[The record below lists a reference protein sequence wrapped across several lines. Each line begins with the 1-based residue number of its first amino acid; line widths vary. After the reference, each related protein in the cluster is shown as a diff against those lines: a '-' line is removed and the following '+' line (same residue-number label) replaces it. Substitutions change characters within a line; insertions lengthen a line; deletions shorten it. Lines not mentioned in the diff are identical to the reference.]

1 MSKLSPRLLLVSSS
15 IVLLCV
21 GLTAQG
27 CGSDGSGFGPDPDG
41 DDDGTGS
48 SSGPGGFTPPNDG
61 GSSGTSGGDGAI
73 RPLQVEPGTADIK
86 VSKIN
91 GTVTRVPDTIK
102 FVAKRD
108 GLEVPNATWFLQQGE
123 LGTIDAAGVFAPN
136 GNSAGQGKIIATA
149 NGGVGEAVVNVTLE
163 GEQNGGSSDGSN
175 DGCGAGGCGGV
186 GGEPLGGAVSAEDLA
201 KLKNDPAQPEASF
214 SYLYPYEKTVFPRG
228 ILAPLLQW
236 DINKDAKAVSVKV
249 TSPGVTF
256 TGFYQYPG
264 GASNEAKRRVRIDQA
279 AWRSALQAN
288 DGSSFLDIE
297 LKVLGSDGVV
307 YGPFKRQLIVSP
319 APLTGTVYYNSYNS
333 ALTGAGTP
341 TGELGGVLQ
350 IRVTSTDPA
359 LAGAPQPS
367 LPQRLAGAPA
377 ARKCTG
383 CHTVSADGSSLFV
396 QDGSDTGPQNEHV
409 DYPTSMWFDL
419 TKAPN
424 ERGDG
429 TGQSLN
435 PAATPA
441 DANKFLWSAPYPD
454 GSFVLASAGLTRE
467 ARITGPS
474 ALFGKDG
481 VLVPSTGLPEDLWG
495 STPAFSPDG
504 RHVVFN
510 FFQGTIAGQNAGGR
524 SLVLYD
530 FGCGAAQGSVTCG
543 AAAAKEFSNAR
554 LAFGAPDRYP
564 AWPSF
569 LADSTGVVFQNA
581 RGNAGELYNDGY
593 STCTPYNQAPSTAQ
607 ASGNNIPGSF
617 NCHVSTWYGQSSE
630 VWLAPDGGEAV
641 PLFALNGAD
650 ATGTS
655 YLPAHTAGQS
665 TNGAYWRNPPAPAN
679 ATFDDTKLN
688 FQPTVNPVPSGGYH
702 WIVFTSRRRY
712 GNVLNTHAFHGR
724 NQANQEYPIFSNQK
738 KLWVAAVDVSTGR
751 PDRSHPAFYLP
762 GQELNA
768 GNSRG
773 FWVVDPCRADG
784 NSCETGDQCCG
795 GSCRTDATTGA
806 LTCQPPPEAECKP
819 EFDACTS
826 DADCCDTN
834 LKCINSRCARRS
846 PNVPN

>member
-1 MSKLSPRLLLVSSS
+1 MSKLSARTVLATSS

-21 GLTAQG
+21 GFAAQG
-27 CGSDGSGFGPDPDG
+27 CGSDDGGFGEPPLNEAGASSGGPGRIDPTEG
-41 DDDGTGS
+41 GTSGNS
-48 SSGPGGFTPPNDG
+48 SSG
-61 GSSGTSGGDGAI
+61 GDAAI
-73 RPLQVEPGTADIK
+73 RPLQVEPASGDIK
-86 VSKIN
+86 VTKIN
-91 GTVTRVPDTIK
+91 GTPTRTPENIK

-108 GLEVPNATWFLQQGE
+108 GVVVPDATWFLQQGE
-123 LGTIDAAGVFAPN
+123 LGTIDASGIFVPN

-149 NGGVGEAVVNVTLE
+149 NGGIGEAVVNVTLE
-163 GEQNGGSSDGSN
+163 GEQNGGSSDGSP

-186 GGEPLGGAVSAEDLA
+186 GGEALGGAVSAEDLA
-201 KLKNDPAQPEASF
+201 KLKNDPPEADGSF
-214 SYLYPYEKTVFPRG
+214 GFLYPYEKTVFPRG

-236 DINKDAKAVSVKV
+236 DTGKDAKAVSVKI

-256 TGFYQYPG
+256 TGFYQYPN
-264 GASNEAKRRVRIDQA
+264 GASTDAKRRVRIDQA

-288 DGSSFLDIE
+288 DGGTFLEIE
-297 LKVLGSDGVV
+297 LKILGNDNKV

-359 LAGAPQPS
+359 LAGTPVPS
-367 LPQRLAGAPA
+367 LPQRLAGDPA

-396 QDGSDTGPQNEHV
+396 QDGSNTGPQNLHV
-409 DYPTSMWFDL
+409 DYPVSMWFDL
-419 TKAPN
+419 TKTPDQ
-424 ERGDG
+424 RGDG
-429 TGQSLN
+429 TGTSLD
-435 PAATPA
+435 PATTPA

-454 GSFVLASAGLTRE
+454 GSFVLASTGLTRE

-481 VLVPSTGLPEDLWG
+481 ALVPSNGLPADLWG

-510 FFQGTIAGQNAGGR
+510 FFQGTIDGQNAGGR

-530 FGCGAAQGSVTCG
+530 FACGAAPGSVACG
-543 AAAAKEFSNAR
+543 AGAKEFTNAR
-554 LAFGAPDRYP
+554 AAFSAPDRYP

-569 LADSTGVVFQNA
+569 LADSSGVVFQNA
-581 RGNAGELYNDGY
+581 QGSAGELYKDGF
-593 STCTPYNQAPSTAQ
+593 STCTPYNQPPATGPAV
-607 ASGNNIPGSF
+607 GENIPGSF
-617 NCHVSTWYGQSSE
+617 NCHVSTWYGQKSE

-641 PLFALNGAD
+641 PLFELNGSNN
-650 ATGTS
+650 GTS
-655 YLPAHTAGQS
+655 YLPEHTVAQQA
-665 TNGAYWRNPPAPAN
+665 NPQLDYWRNEPGAAS

-712 GNVLNTHAFHGR
+712 GNVLNRHPFHFV
-724 NQANQEYPIFSNQK
+724 NQGGTEFPIQSNQK

-773 FWVVDPCRADG
+773 FWVVDPCKTDG

-795 GSCRTDATTGA
+795 GSCRTDATSGQ
-806 LTCQPPPEAECKP
+806 LTCQPPPAAECKP

-826 DADCCDTN
+826 DADCCDSN
-834 LKCINSRCARRS
+834 LKCINSRCARKS
-846 PNVPN
+846 PNIPN